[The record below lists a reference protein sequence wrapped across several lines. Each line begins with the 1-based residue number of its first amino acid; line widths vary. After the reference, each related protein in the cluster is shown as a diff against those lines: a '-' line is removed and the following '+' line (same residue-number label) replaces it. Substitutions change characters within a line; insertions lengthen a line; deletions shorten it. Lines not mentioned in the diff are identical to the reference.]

1 VVEDAKIKALE
12 LTGGMKLGESDD
24 LLGDETGGEVEI
36 PEEDRQL
43 VVGGDGVITIPGLAC
58 YSPRKTTERVVFMKS
73 NDKGSQLHYS
83 RLGKLPELVKYR
95 VEVPAAGTYELSALV
110 ATVSNKQE
118 LLVRVNRD
126 DPAPFGLPYTKGMWM
141 ATEPLKVA
149 LDEGRNTISITARAP
164 NRGVSIKQ
172 FQLKP
177 VK

>member
-1 VVEDAKIKALE
+1 V
-12 LTGGMKLGESDD
+12 
-24 LLGDETGGEVEI
+24 
-36 PEEDRQL
+36 
-43 VVGGDGVITIPGLAC
+43 
-58 YSPRKTTERVVFMKS
+58 
-73 NDKGSQLHYS
+73 
-83 RLGKLPELVKYR
+83 
-95 VEVPAAGTYELSALV
+95 AGTYELSALV